1 MRRFR
6 VVVIGCGRMGR
17 NHLRVLGEDPG
28 FDVVG
33 VVDPAC
39 ANGRIQPPSGH
50 EVPVLASIDALVGKD
65 GRPVCDCAVVASPTG
80 THHAVASRL
89 VGMGVSVLVEKPL
102 VHESGVGE
110 GLIAQARAAGVVLAV
125 GHVERFNPAVIKLR
139 EVLEA
144 GWLGTP
150 IHFSFTRV
158 GGYPS
163 EIAEGNNVL
172 LDLAVHDLDLL
183 ELLHGSFQVVS
194 SICHSTLRP
203 DVLDTAEILLAHA
216 AGASASVHVNW
227 VTPTK
232 VRSVRVTGTRG
243 VVFVDYILQTVRL
256 MGGNLLNAS
265 RANRTSFD
273 QIVEDYRN
281 CDQIE
286 FGVHKHEPL
295 KLEIRAFWEALC
307 GHPSAICTGAE
318 GLRAVRLAEAA
329 IRESRRGIR
338 AASDAS
344 GSA

>member
-6 VVVIGCGRMGR
+6 VVVVGCGRMGR
-17 NHLRVLGEDPG
+17 NHLRVLTEDPG
-28 FDVVG
+28 FEVVG
-33 VVDPAC
+33 VIDPIC
-39 ANGRIQPPSGH
+39 AGERIEPPSGPA
-50 EVPVLASIDALVGKD
+50 VPVMASIDDLMGAN

-110 GLIAQARAAGVVLAV
+110 GLISQARAAGVVLAV

-203 DVLDTAEILLAHA
+203 DVLDTAEILLAHS

-295 KLEIRAFWEALC
+295 KLEIRAFWEAMC
-307 GHPSAICTGAE
+307 GHPSAICTGEE

-338 AASDAS
+338 AACNAS
-344 GSA
+344 GSE

>member
-6 VVVIGCGRMGR
+6 VVVVGCGRMGR
-17 NHLRVLGEDPG
+17 NHLRVLAEDPG
-28 FDVVG
+28 FEVVG
-33 VVDPAC
+33 VVDPDFPDES
-39 ANGRIQPPSGH
+39 IKLPSGP
-50 EVPVLASIDALVGKD
+50 EVPVMRSVDNLIGKD
-65 GRPVCDCAVVASPTG
+65 GGPPCDCAVVASPTG

-89 VGMGVSVLVEKPL
+89 VGMGVAVLVEKPI
-102 VHESGVGE
+102 VHESTAGE
-110 GLIAQARAAGVVLAV
+110 SLISKARAAGVVLAV

-139 EVLEA
+139 QVLDA
-144 GWLGTP
+144 GYLGTP

-183 ELLHGSFQVVS
+183 ELLHGSFKVS
-194 SICHSTLRP
+194 ASICHSTLRP
-203 DVLDTAEILLAHA
+203 GVLDTAEILLAHS

-256 MGGNLLNAS
+256 IGGKLLNAS
-265 RANRTSFD
+265 RAHRTSFD

-286 FGVHKHEPL
+286 FGVQKEEPL

-307 GHPSAICTGAE
+307 GRPSNICTGEE
-318 GLRAVRLAEAA
+318 GVRAVRLAESA
-329 IRESRRGIR
+329 IWESRWGIR
-338 AASDAS
+338 ASCDAPS
-344 GSA
+344 KG

>member
-6 VVVIGCGRMGR
+6 VLVVGCGRMGR
-17 NHLRVLGEDPG
+17 NHLRVLAEDPG
-28 FDVVG
+28 FEVVG
-33 VVDPAC
+33 VIDPA
-39 ANGRIQPPSGH
+39 GVGDRIQPPSGPA
-50 EVPVLASIDALVGKD
+50 VPIMASIDDLVGAD
-65 GRPVCDCAVVASPTG
+65 GRPTCDCAVVASPTG

-89 VGMGVSVLVEKPL
+89 LDMGVAVLVEKPV
-102 VHESGVGE
+102 VHDSGVGE
-110 GLIAQARAAGVVLAV
+110 GLISQARAAGVVLAV

-139 EVLEA
+139 EVLDA

-158 GGYPS
+158 GGYPG
-163 EIAEGNNVL
+163 EVAEGNNVL

-194 SICHSTLRP
+194 SICHSTLRSN
-203 DVLDTAEILLAHA
+203 VLDTAEILLAHS
-216 AGASASVHVNW
+216 GGTSASVHVNW

-256 MGGNLLNAS
+256 MGGNLLHAS

-307 GHPSAICTGAE
+307 GRPTAICSGEE

-329 IRESRRGIR
+329 IRESRRGLW
-338 AASDAS
+338 ASTA
-344 GSA
+344 GPGTG